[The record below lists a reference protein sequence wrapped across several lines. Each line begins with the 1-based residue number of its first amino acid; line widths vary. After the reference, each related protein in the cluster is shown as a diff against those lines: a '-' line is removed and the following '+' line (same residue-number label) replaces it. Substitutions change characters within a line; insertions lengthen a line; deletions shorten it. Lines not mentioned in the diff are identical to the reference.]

1 MSKKTIKQRI
11 AVVAALALGT
21 GVLSVSPANAAAVLV
36 NELTFVAAATQP
48 GVCAIDSTSGA
59 QGAVV
64 VAGSALSMSLTQAAG
79 TDDIYVSVSGNA
91 TIASASSGWEAV
103 TLTTATNAS
112 AAASGQ
118 TITFRAGTVGTAAIT
133 VRGTSTTAVV
143 EVASITVVASCTNN
157 KLSLADSFIEVG
169 AVATADDN
177 IDDSAYT
184 TVSNAATTYIN
195 IRLRDAYLSDLTG
208 AGVLLAT
215 ATNGAVVS
223 WDGAAT
229 VQSSTAYLATRGVAD
244 TELYV
249 VQGDAN
255 EDKPVTTTVTI
266 TLDGVAVAT
275 KTLTFRGVPASIVI
289 SGVKGGK
296 VSGTNIFDARVLDAA
311 GNGIPSQTVAN
322 DATAN
327 AATSV
332 ASISSGVSV
341 SAVTH
346 TDGTATSSSQ
356 GTRGNY
362 NCTAAGKTTISV
374 KTTISSVAGTSVKA
388 SFPVTCA
395 AGLATWTVGL
405 DKASYSPGEIAT
417 LTVTGK
423 DSKGFEVNAIDTL
436 GTLEQSFGGMTFVTA
451 PSTADKFDSAI
462 GSKTYT
468 LAVGTSEGAFVGTFK
483 ITGSTDT
490 AAKTVQYV
498 VKSSTTSVSNADVL
512 KSIVA
517 LIASINKQIQ
527 ALQKLILKR

>member
-1 MSKKTIKQRI
+1 
-11 AVVAALALGT
+11 
-21 GVLSVSPANAAAVLV
+21 V
-36 NELTFVAAATQP
+36 N
-48 GVCAIDSTSGA
+48 
-59 QGAVV
+59 
-64 VAGSALSMSLTQAAG
+64 
-79 TDDIYVSVSGNA
+79 
-91 TIASASSGWEAV
+91 WEAV
-103 TLTTATNAS
+103 SLTKATGTDAATND
-112 AAASGQ
+112 
-118 TITFRAGTVGTAAIT
+118 TITFTAGAVGTALISISETSATSAI
-133 VRGTSTTAVV
+133 
-143 EVASITVVASCTNN
+143 EVASITVVASCANN
-157 KLSLADSFIEVG
+157 VLNLGNSFIEVG
-169 AVATADDN
+169 AVEAANDN

-184 TVSNAATTYIN
+184 TVNNGATTYIN
-195 IRLRDAYLSDLTG
+195 LFLKDAYVAALSG

-215 ATNGAVVS
+215 ATNGAVIA
-223 WDGAAT
+223 WDGAPS
-229 VQSSTAYLATRGVAD
+229 VQTSTAFLATRGVSG

-249 VQGDAN
+249 TQGDAN
-255 EDKPVTTTVTI
+255 KNKPLTTTVTI
-266 TLDGVAVAT
+266 TLDGVAVTT

-311 GNGIPSQTVAN
+311 GNGIPSQTVA
-322 DATAN
+322 DDTTAN
-327 AATSV
+327 SV
-332 ASISSGVSV
+332 AAVSAISSGVTQ

-346 TDGTATSSSQ
+346 TDGGATSSSN

-362 NCTAAGKTTISV
+362 NCTAAGKTTINV
-374 KTTISSVAGTSVKA
+374 KTTISSVAGTFVSA

-395 AGLATWTVGL
+395 AGLATWTIGL

-451 PSTADKFDSAI
+451 PTSADKFDSAI

-527 ALQKLILKR
+527 ALQKLILARR